1 MKVLMVNTADR
12 TGGAAI
18 AAYRLMEAL
27 MNNGVKVQMLVRD
40 KTSVQPTVSPLAI
53 SPLCL
58 KFKFLWERAVIWAAN
73 GFRRYHLFD
82 VDIANTGT
90 DITSLPEF
98 RQADVIHLHWVNQ
111 GFLSLKDLR
120 RITDSGKPVVWTLH
134 DMWPFTGICHY
145 AGGCG
150 RYREGCYC
158 CPMLYGGGSKHD
170 LSSRVFRKKQRW
182 MQSSGITFVACS
194 NWLADLARSSLLL
207 QGKRITSIPNTISA
221 NLYRPADKAESRR
234 RCGLPSGRQLI
245 LFSAFKTTNPIK
257 GLAYLQEACRI
268 LAAEHPETKEQMAV
282 VAVGKASEDMKDSF
296 PFAFYPM
303 GYITDEHK
311 LNCALS
317 ALKYLL
323 SNKQIFLEYYYTVT
337 YVAIFYLAYLFIDN
351 YNNPQNGWR
360 EKADLYFNIFSVI
373 REPRIEEKMKAIGID
388 IDKFPKSKF
397 SSSTEDE
404 IAANCVKEFLDKV
417 DFTYIFE
424 NKDIAGIFR

>member
-311 LNCALS
+311 LVDLYNAADLFVIPSLQDNLPNTVVEAMACGLPCVGFRVGGIPQMIDH
-317 ALKYLL
+317 L
-323 SNKQIFLEYYYTVT
+323 SNG
-337 YVAIFYLAYLFIDN
+337 YVAEYRNA
-351 YNNPQNGWR
+351 
-360 EKADLYFNIFSVI
+360 ADL
-373 REPRIEEKMKAIGID
+373 A
-388 IDKFPKSKF
+388 
-397 SSSTEDE
+397 
-404 IAANCVKEFLDKV
+404 
-417 DFTYIFE
+417 
-424 NKDIAGIFR
+424 AGIYQILNSNSYNEMCMAARRKAVTDYSEQSVARQYVELYHKITRLETNG

>member
-311 LNCALS
+311 LVDLYNAADLFVIPSLQDNLPNTVVEAMACGLPCVGFRVGGIPQMIDH
-317 ALKYLL
+317 L
-323 SNKQIFLEYYYTVT
+323 SNG
-337 YVAIFYLAYLFIDN
+337 YVAEYRNA
-351 YNNPQNGWR
+351 
-360 EKADLYFNIFSVI
+360 ADL
-373 REPRIEEKMKAIGID
+373 A
-388 IDKFPKSKF
+388 
-397 SSSTEDE
+397 
-404 IAANCVKEFLDKV
+404 
-417 DFTYIFE
+417 
-424 NKDIAGIFR
+424 AGIYQILNSDSYNEMCMAARRKAVTDYSEQSVARQYVELYHKITRLETNG

>member
-170 LSSRVFRKKQRW
+170 LSSRVFRKKQHW

-311 LNCALS
+311 LVDLYNAADLFVIPSLQDNLPNTVVEAMACGLPCVGFRVGGIPQMIDH
-317 ALKYLL
+317 L
-323 SNKQIFLEYYYTVT
+323 SNG
-337 YVAIFYLAYLFIDN
+337 YVAEYRNA
-351 YNNPQNGWR
+351 
-360 EKADLYFNIFSVI
+360 ADL
-373 REPRIEEKMKAIGID
+373 A
-388 IDKFPKSKF
+388 
-397 SSSTEDE
+397 
-404 IAANCVKEFLDKV
+404 
-417 DFTYIFE
+417 
-424 NKDIAGIFR
+424 AGIYQILNSDSYNEMCMAARRKAVTDYSEQSVARQYVELYHKITRLETNG